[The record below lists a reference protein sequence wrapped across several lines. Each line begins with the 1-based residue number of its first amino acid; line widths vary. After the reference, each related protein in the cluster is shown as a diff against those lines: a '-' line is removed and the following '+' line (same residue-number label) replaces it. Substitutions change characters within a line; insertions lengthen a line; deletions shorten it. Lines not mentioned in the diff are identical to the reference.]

1 MSKQTDLNQ
10 PDLNQQCQHISPR
23 GQRCRMLRASDQDS
37 LCAHHVRQ
45 AATAQHHPKAF
56 AAELLQSTGDLATAG
71 EVNALLG
78 NVVKLLA
85 RRNIDRKDAVAFG
98 YLSQLLLCSLPG
110 MEKQLVAE
118 RSSLAL
124 EEVNKSIAEMQ
135 ARFLAKR
142 AAAKAA
148 EASQKSQNNP
158 STGTRDSS
166 GPASQHAPS
175 NTPPSAG
182 PGTPKPPR
190 DYYSMRT

>member
-23 GQRCRMLRASDQDS
+23 GQRCRMLRASDQDF

-56 AAELLQSTGDLATAG
+56 AAELLQSTGDLATPG
-71 EVNALLG
+71 EVNALLA

-110 MEKQLVAE
+110 MEKKLEAE
-118 RSSLAL
+118 RDALAL

-135 ARFLAKR
+135 TRYLAKR
-142 AAAKAA
+142 AASKAA

-158 STGTRDSS
+158 STGTKDSS

-175 NTPPSAG
+175 NTPTSTES
-182 PGTPKPPR
+182 GTPQPPR

>member
-1 MSKQTDLNQ
+1 MSKH
-10 PDLNQQCQHISPR
+10 PDPNQQCQHISPR
-23 GQRCRMLRASDQDS
+23 SQRCRMLRVSDQES
-37 LCAHHVRQ
+37 LCAHHLRQ
-45 AATAQHHPKAF
+45 AAASQPHPEAL
-56 AAELLQSTGDLATAG
+56 AAELLNSTGDLATPG

-110 MEKQLVAE
+110 MEKELEAE
-118 RSSLAL
+118 RDALAL
-124 EEVNKSIAEMQ
+124 EELNKSIAETR
-135 ARFLAKR
+135 ARYLAKR

-158 STGTRDSS
+158 SSGTRDSS

-175 NTPPSAG
+175 NTPTSTESGAPQ
-182 PGTPKPPR
+182 PPR
-190 DYYSMRT
+190 DYASMRT

>member
-1 MSKQTDLNQ
+1 MSKQ
-10 PDLNQQCQHISPR
+10 PDPHQQCQHISPH

-37 LCAHHVRQ
+37 LCAHHLRQ
-45 AATAQHHPKAF
+45 AAAAQPHPEAF
-56 AAELLQSTGDLATAG
+56 AAELLNSTGDLATAG

-110 MEKQLVAE
+110 MEKKLEKESDA
-118 RSSLAL
+118 LAL

-135 ARFLAKR
+135 ARYLAKR

-158 STGTRDSS
+158 STVTRDSS
-166 GPASQHAPS
+166 GPAPQNAPS
-175 NTPPSAG
+175 NSPTSAKSCS
-182 PGTPKPPR
+182 PQFPR
-190 DYYSMRT
+190 DYAGMRT